1 VTPMTRAHASRLS
14 LIGAALITAGM
25 LQPSL
30 AGAQAAARAAEKDA
44 VVPLTDLVL
53 FTSGVGFFQHEG
65 TVEGNARMALTFSA
79 DQVND
84 LLKSLV
90 LRDMDGGS
98 IQSVTYSSRDPI
110 TRTLKSFS
118 VDLTANTTLAGLLTQ
133 TRGEAVEL
141 VLPDKVTGTIISVE
155 RREEQQGEKGFIAGE
170 FLNLNTQTGIRS
182 IALSQI
188 QGIRFLR
195 KEIQDDLAQAL
206 QVLSSSHGI
215 EKKTVV
221 LHFTG
226 SGKRRVR
233 IGYIL
238 EAPVWKTSYRL
249 VLAEKEGHLLQGW
262 AMVENTSDT
271 DWKAV
276 SLALV
281 SGRPI
286 TFVMD
291 LYQPLYL
298 QRPEVQLELYESLRP
313 KTYQMAMGE
322 PAPETEMMD
331 EEAGFSAKRAEAPA
345 AKSAPAPSMTRES
358 ARAPAGGAAS
368 SRDFAVNQGVSAMA
382 QAGEVGSLF
391 QYAIEKPVTLPRQQ
405 SALLPIVNET
415 IAGERFSIYNESTH
429 PKYPL
434 NAVKLKNTSRLHLM
448 QGPITV
454 FDGGM
459 YAGDAQITDLAAGG
473 EQIISYA
480 MDLDTEVEPLQG
492 PAPETL
498 VTVRISRGIFTY
510 TNKATRER
518 VYNMKNR
525 GTKARTVLVE
535 HPFAAEWTLVSPK
548 DPLER
553 ARNVYRFAVPVA
565 AGKTAKLTVT
575 EERMVEQSV
584 SVTSMQ
590 GSTID
595 FYVKSQVVSRSVKDA
610 LTKLLVLKQKLADT
624 MDQRNRLETRVKD
637 IGVDQDRIRANMDR
651 LSQSSELY
659 KKYVKTLTDQE
670 EEISK
675 LRDQIAQGRDLEA
688 SQRKDVETY
697 ILSIDVK

>member
-1 VTPMTRAHASRLS
+1 MSHALRSRLS
-14 LIGAALITAGM
+14 LIGAALLTAGV
-25 LQPSL
+25 LQPPDLPAQS
-30 AGAQAAARAAEKDA
+30 GAPAAEKEA
-44 VVPLTDLVL
+44 SVPLTNLVL

-65 TVEGNARMALTFSA
+65 TVDGNARLELTFSA
-79 DQVND
+79 SQVND

-90 LRDMDGGS
+90 LRDLDGGT

-110 TRTLKSFS
+110 TRTLKSFAI
-118 VDLTANTTLAGLLTQ
+118 DLTSNPTLAGLLLQ
-133 TRGEAVEL
+133 TRGEAVE
-141 VLPDKVTGTIISVE
+141 VSLPDRVTGTIIGVE
-155 RREEQQGEKGFIAGE
+155 RREEQAGEKGAVAGE
-170 FLNLNTQTGIRS
+170 YLTLNTQSGIRS
-182 IALSQI
+182 IALSQV

-206 QVLSSSHGI
+206 AVLSSSHGI

-226 SGKRRVR
+226 SGRRRVR

-238 EAPVWKTSYRL
+238 ETPVWKTSYRL

-262 AMVENTSDT
+262 AMVENTSDA

-276 SLALV
+276 TLALV

-313 KTYQMAMGE
+313 KTYEMAMGA
-322 PAPETEMMD
+322 PAPEAEMMD
-331 EEAGFSAKRAEAPA
+331 EEMSFSAKRAEAP
-345 AKSAPAPSMTRES
+345 SMPRQAPAPSK
-358 ARAPAGGAAS
+358 ALAGGARGAGAAADS
-368 SRDFAVNQGVSAMA
+368 AWTATAQGVSAMA

-405 SALLPIVNET
+405 SALLPIVNESV
-415 IAGERFSIYNESTH
+415 AGERYSIFNESTH
-429 PKYPL
+429 PKHPL
-434 NAVKLKNTSRLHLM
+434 NAVKLKNTSKLHLM

-454 FDGGM
+454 FDGGT
-459 YAGDAQITDLAAGG
+459 YAGDAQITDLPAGG
-473 EQIISYA
+473 DQIISYA
-480 MDLDTEVEPLQG
+480 MDLDTEVEALQG
-492 PAPETL
+492 PSPETL
-498 VTVRISRGIFTY
+498 VSVRISKGIFTY
-510 TNKATRER
+510 TNKQNRER

-525 GTKARTVLVE
+525 GSKARTVLVE
-535 HPFAAEWTLVSPK
+535 HPFAAEWTLVTPK
-548 DPLER
+548 EPLER

-565 AGKTAKLTVT
+565 AGKAAKLSVL

-584 SVTSMQ
+584 AVTSMQ

-595 FYVKSQVVSRSVKDA
+595 FYVKSQVVSRSVRDA
-610 LTKLLVLKQKLADT
+610 LARLLTLKQKLADT
-624 MDQRNRLETRVKD
+624 TEQRVRLETRVKE
-637 IGVDQDRIRANMDR
+637 ISTDQDRIRANMDR
-651 LSQSSELY
+651 LSASSELH

-670 EEISK
+670 EELAR
-675 LRDQIAQGRDLEA
+675 LRDQIAQARDTEA
-688 SQRKDVETY
+688 AQRKDVENY